1 MKDAGACSSA
11 GLARATGGGIGRVQT
26 PLPEKAMKEAVV
38 ERRIED
44 LADIRLVIAN
54 GETHVNRLAE
64 RRPS

>member
-1 MKDAGACSSA
+1 MFER
-11 GLARATGGGIGRVQT
+11 GLGPRDRGRNRKP
-26 PLPEKAMKEAVV
+26 PLRGKAMKEAVV